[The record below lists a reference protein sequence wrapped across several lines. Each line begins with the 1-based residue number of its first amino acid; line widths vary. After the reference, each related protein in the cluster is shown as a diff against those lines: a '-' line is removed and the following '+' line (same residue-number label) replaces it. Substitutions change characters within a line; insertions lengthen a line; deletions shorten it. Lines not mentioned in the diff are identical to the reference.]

1 MVFSS
6 VYLKALVRIGNEL
19 GVEVTAT
26 KIQKIFFLLQEEG
39 GKDVGLKFEPY
50 IFGPYSKELDE
61 VLDSLV
67 DQGVIEEKAK
77 PIKDVLTGFIIG
89 YKRSYILKDDRD
101 SHVEAEVEKFFEKW
115 VVKDRKEILNYVYRK
130 YPQWTRYSVIRDKV
144 LRM

>member
-1 MVFSS
+1 M
-6 VYLKALVRIGNEL
+6 LKDFYQIIKLQI
-19 GVEVTAT
+19 TAT
-26 KIQKIFFLLQEEG
+26 KIQKIFFLLQEEE

-50 IFGPYSKELDE
+50 IFGPFSKELDE

-77 PIKDVLTGFIIG
+77 PIKDVLTGLVIG
-89 YKRSYILKDDRD
+89 YKRSYILNDDKD

-144 LRM
+144 LRV